1 MRAAVPVVL
10 GYLGIGI
17 AAGVVERAAGLS
29 YAEVLLISAVLYAGS
44 AQFVVTSML
53 LLASPGSA
61 IVLTVFFLN
70 LRHLLLS
77 AALAPALRGVPA
89 WKNALLGLQLTD
101 ETFVVASGRRP
112 LSPAWMA
119 GLNLA
124 AWSAWAMA
132 NLAGAALSGAARDT
146 RTLAFA
152 LPAMFAGLLVLQ
164 VRIQPRLR
172 EALGVALFSG
182 AAGAGIQLAAPG
194 PGAVIARP
202 CWGRRWDS
210 RSSDGSPARNPRA
223 SARLRAGHRG
233 AARAAARRAV
243 AAPAAAVA
251 RRLAALRADRGAR
264 RAARDRAAFGGRRR
278 PAGDHGGV
286 RGCGRDAQPPGHR
299 DRGRNRE

>member
-44 AQFVVTSML
+44 ARLVVTSML
-53 LLASPGSA
+53 SLASSASA

-112 LSPAWMA
+112 LSPA
-119 GLNLA
+119 
-124 AWSAWAMA
+124 
-132 NLAGAALSGAARDT
+132 
-146 RTLAFA
+146 
-152 LPAMFAGLLVLQ
+152 
-164 VRIQPRLR
+164 
-172 EALGVALFSG
+172 
-182 AAGAGIQLAAPG
+182 
-194 PGAVIARP
+194 
-202 CWGRRWDS
+202 C
-210 RSSDGSPARNPRA
+210 RSNGGSPARNPRA

-243 AAPAAAVA
+243 AARAAALA

-264 RAARDRAAFGGRRR
+264 RAARDRAPFGGRRR

-286 RGCGRDAQPPGHR
+286 RACGRDAQPPGQR
-299 DRGRNRE
+299 DRGRCDLLAPKLSGGAFALEALRCPRC

>member
-10 GYLGIGI
+10 GYLGVGI

-29 YAEVLLISAVLYAGS
+29 YAEVLLISTVLYAGS

-53 LLASPGSA
+53 SLASPASA

-77 AALAPALRGVPA
+77 AALATALRGVPA

-124 AWSAWAMA
+124 AWSAWAVA
-132 NLAGAALSGAARDT
+132 NLAGAALSG
-146 RTLAFA
+146 
-152 LPAMFAGLLVLQ
+152 
-164 VRIQPRLR
+164 
-172 EALGVALFSG
+172 G
-182 AAGAGIQLAAPG
+182 A
-194 PGAVIARP
+194 
-202 CWGRRWDS
+202 WDS
-210 RSSDGSPARNPRA
+210 RSNDGSPARNPRA
-223 SARLRAGHRG
+223 SARLRAGHRA

-243 AAPAAAVA
+243 AAPAAALA
-251 RRLAALRADRGAR
+251 RRLAALRAG
-264 RAARDRAAFGGRRR
+264 
-278 PAGDHGGV
+278 
-286 RGCGRDAQPPGHR
+286 
-299 DRGRNRE
+299 